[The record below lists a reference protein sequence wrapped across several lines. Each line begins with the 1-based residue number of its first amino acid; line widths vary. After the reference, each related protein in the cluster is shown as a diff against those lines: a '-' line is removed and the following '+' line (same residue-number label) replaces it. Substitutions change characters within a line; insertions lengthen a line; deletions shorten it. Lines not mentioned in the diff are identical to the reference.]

1 MGGEPS
7 AVLHKKRKANMT
19 VRELIQKILSEAP
32 DLDAEVYF
40 ETEEIDYIFKNLKL
54 SDIKNYGSNDGLFFI
69 FKNTI

>member
-1 MGGEPS
+1 
-7 AVLHKKRKANMT
+7 MT